1 MEFVSNFVLRIS
13 NLSIMDKIELKIEGM
28 HCGACATG
36 IQMLTSQMD
45 GVTSAFVD
53 YEGKKGT
60 FEFDPAKVTK
70 EAIVKAIEE
79 LGYKAT

>member
-1 MEFVSNFVLRIS
+1 
-13 NLSIMDKIELKIEGM
+13 MDKIELKIEGM